1 MRHDGAKIGTRKGI
15 VVRTAIRF
23 VTVVT
28 LLAAGFAAS
37 PRALLARPALAVP
50 APPTEA
56 DMVGTWTG
64 TVQLDQ
70 SSDPL
75 DGGIITINRV
85 EDRLAVTVGPN
96 PRVRYSCVRLVRT
109 ERGLKF
115 EVSLPNHDETR
126 LLVYDVAFADGAMT
140 GTVTYVRHGLTAP
153 ARLTFTRQ

>member
-1 MRHDGAKIGTRKGI
+1 MRVAT
-15 VVRTAIRF
+15 RF
-23 VTVVT
+23 VTLII
-28 LLAAGFAAS
+28 LLAVGFAVS
-37 PRALLARPALAVP
+37 PRALLARSAPAAPV
-50 APPTEA
+50 PPTEA

-64 TVQLDQ
+64 TVLLDQ
-70 SSDPL
+70 SPDPL

-126 LLVYDVAFADGAMT
+126 LLAYDVAFADGAMT
-140 GTVTYVRHGLTAP
+140 GTVTFVRHGLTAP

>member
-1 MRHDGAKIGTRKGI
+1 
-15 VVRTAIRF
+15 VRTTIRF
-23 VTVVT
+23 VTVVIF
-28 LLAAGFAAS
+28 LAVGFAAS
-37 PRALLARPALAVP
+37 PLARGAGSALPSVP

-70 SSDPL
+70 SSDLL

-85 EDRLAVTVGPN
+85 DDRLAVTVGPN

-109 ERGLKF
+109 EHGLKF

-140 GTVTYVRHGLTAP
+140 GTVTFVRHGLTAP
-153 ARLTFTRQ
+153 ARLAFTRQ